1 MKGKTM
7 LKQIRTRGFVAD
19 KRGFTLVELLIV
31 VAIIAILASIAL
43 PQYARHREK
52 TYRAGM
58 VSDARNISKVLEI
71 FFIDNQTYITPVTAV
86 GPGPATAYLDGGIQ
100 YKVMASTSN
109 TVAITGALTNY
120 TISISSPL
128 AGPGKSPLSYVVNGA
143 TTCTWADG
151 SSC

>member
-1 MKGKTM
+1 MVS
-7 LKQIRTRGFVAD
+7 QIQSKRSVAD
-19 KRGFTLVELLIV
+19 SRGFTLVELLIV
-31 VAIIAILASIAL
+31 VAIIAILASIAM
-43 PQYARHREK
+43 PQYARHKEK

-71 FFIDNQTYITPVTAV
+71 FFIDNQTYISPVTAV
-86 GPGPATAYLDGGIQ
+86 GPGPASAFLDGVSQ
-100 YKVMASTSN
+100 YKVMASAAN
-109 TVAITGALTNY
+109 TVSITGALTTY
-120 TISISSPL
+120 TITISNSL